1 VKASPI
7 TAHSD
12 SFGILQQLLES
23 YSVPATLTKEVID
36 RHIPV
41 NFEKGVMV
49 FGEGSANDLIACILS
64 GYVKVYCPV
73 ADGSRTLMRLATPGE
88 VIGYEDYLDDRGNRA
103 RMFEAV
109 CSSKCTL
116 ALISRDHV
124 ARMLKTLGPDSLLGF
139 LESLNRFWSLRVK
152 WYATLLSLPFSTR
165 LETVFADLG
174 ARAGVKDS
182 RGTILLPELAHED
195 LAEMIGCSRPMV
207 SRIVSEMTQN
217 ELIARNGRNY
227 ILLGNWDLEPF
238 QIRTVISHNGFGR
251 TRANGDELR
260 ANGH

>member
-1 VKASPI
+1 
-7 TAHSD
+7 
-12 SFGILQQLLES
+12 
-23 YSVPATLTKEVID
+23 
-36 RHIPV
+36 
-41 NFEKGVMV
+41 
-49 FGEGSANDLIACILS
+49 
-64 GYVKVYCPV
+64 
-73 ADGSRTLMRLATPGE
+73 
-88 VIGYEDYLDDRGNRA
+88 
-103 RMFEAV
+103 
-109 CSSKCTL
+109 
-116 ALISRDHV
+116 
-124 ARMLKTLGPDSLLGF
+124 MLKTLGPDSLLGF

>member
-88 VIGYEDYLDDRGNRA
+88 VNA
-103 RMFEAV
+103 RWL
-109 CSSKCTL
+109 SSAAIT
-116 ALISRDHV
+116 
-124 ARMLKTLGPDSLLGF
+124 
-139 LESLNRFWSLRVK
+139 
-152 WYATLLSLPFSTR
+152 
-165 LETVFADLG
+165 
-174 ARAGVKDS
+174 
-182 RGTILLPELAHED
+182 
-195 LAEMIGCSRPMV
+195 
-207 SRIVSEMTQN
+207 
-217 ELIARNGRNY
+217 
-227 ILLGNWDLEPF
+227 
-238 QIRTVISHNGFGR
+238 
-251 TRANGDELR
+251 
-260 ANGH
+260 

>member
-1 VKASPI
+1 MRATPI
-7 TAHSD
+7 TAHAD
-12 SFGILQQLLES
+12 AFAVLQKLLAS
-23 YSVPATLTKEVID
+23 YSISPNLATEILE

-41 NFEKGVMV
+41 NFEKGAMV
-49 FGEGSANDLIACILS
+49 FGEGSADDLIACVLS

-88 VIGYEDYLDDRGNRA
+88 VIGYEDFVNDRGSRA
-103 RMFEAV
+103 RMFEAI

-124 ARMLKTLGPDSLLGF
+124 GRVLRNIGPDSLLGIF
-139 LESLNRFWSLRVK
+139 ESLNMFWSSRVK
-152 WYATLLSLPFSTR
+152 WYATLLSLPFWTR
-165 LETVFADLG
+165 LESVLADLG

-207 SRIVSEMTQN
+207 SRIVSEMTEN
-217 ELIARNGRNY
+217 DLVARNGRNY
-227 ILLGNWDLEPF
+227 ILLGNWNLDRF
-238 QIRTVISHNGFGR
+238 QAPTVNSHDGFGHIQG
-251 TRANGDELR
+251 NDGELR
-260 ANGH
+260 AHGR